1 MFIPLSLFYSF
12 MAFLDDKYK
21 IIYFGN
27 LKKKMNEKKI
37 EKLFALLRN
46 LRDFTTLILS
56 LISTSYEL
64 MASLT

>member
-1 MFIPLSLFYSF
+1 

>member
-1 MFIPLSLFYSF
+1 

-37 EKLFALLRN
+37 GKLIALLRN
-46 LRDFTTLILS
+46 LRDFKTLILS